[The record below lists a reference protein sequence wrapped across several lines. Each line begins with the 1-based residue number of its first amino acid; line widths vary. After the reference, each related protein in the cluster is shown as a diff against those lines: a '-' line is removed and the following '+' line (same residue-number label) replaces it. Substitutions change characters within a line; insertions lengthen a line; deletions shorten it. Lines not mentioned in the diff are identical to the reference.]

1 MNASVDPAAA
11 VRHVAKHPW
20 FERAARLGYVANGV
34 LHATVGILAA
44 FVAAGGKAEAD
55 QGGAMGA
62 LAEQPFGMVLLWICA
77 IGALLL
83 GLWSLAQAFLPENE
97 LKGRL
102 KSAAISVSFL
112 AVGFTFG
119 RFAVGIPSDS
129 GKTATSFSGEMMK
142 TGLGRGLL
150 IALGLG
156 LLAMAG
162 YYIYKGATRKF
173 LKDLSGS
180 GNTEVSRAI
189 RYSGMLGYPA
199 KGVVLGAVGL
209 LFIVATVQR
218 DPEEASGID
227 GALKAIQDQ
236 PFGPVVLVAIGAGLV
251 CYAVYLVFRARYDR
265 MD

>member
-156 LLAMAG
+156 CWPWP
-162 YYIYKGATRKF
+162 ATTSTRVPP
-173 LKDLSGS
+173 GS
-180 GNTEVSRAI
+180 S
-189 RYSGMLGYPA
+189 
-199 KGVVLGAVGL
+199 
-209 LFIVATVQR
+209 
-218 DPEEASGID
+218 
-227 GALKAIQDQ
+227 
-236 PFGPVVLVAIGAGLV
+236 
-251 CYAVYLVFRARYDR
+251 
-265 MD
+265 